1 MSLPAASD
9 SGHALLMLRDL
20 ADNAV
25 LWWGLAACG
34 VAQLAK
40 LVVEL
45 IRHGRWRP
53 AVLFETGGM
62 PSSHSA
68 LMTGTTA
75 AIGWSDGFQAPL
87 FALAA
92 ALSFIVLYDA
102 SGVRRAAGLTAQ
114 RLNGLPSGLWEGL
127 AESAAAP
134 SGGAAGSGTWK
145 PLKENLGHTRAEV
158 LVGSLLGPV
167 VALLGLALVGSPL
180 HLADQW
186 GLIGILPSAAP

>member
-34 VAQLAK
+34 LAQLSK
-40 LVVEL
+40 LAVEL
-45 IRHGRWRP
+45 VRHGRWRP

-75 AIGWSDGFQAPL
+75 AISWSEGFQSPL

-92 ALSFIVLYDA
+92 ALSFVILYDA
-102 SGVRRAAGLTAQ
+102 SGVRRAAGLTAA
-114 RLNGLPSGLWEGL
+114 RLNALPTSLWTL
-127 AESAAAP
+127 PESTAIPEAVAGAAAL
-134 SGGAAGSGTWK
+134 K
-145 PLKENLGHTRAEV
+145 PLKENLGHTRTEV
-158 LVGSLLGPV
+158 LVGSLLGPL
-167 VALLGLALVGSPL
+167 VALPGLALVGSPL
-180 HLADQW
+180 HLAHQW
-186 GLIGILPSAAP
+186 GLIALLPGAAP